1 MSKRKKKMTG
11 YKKSLLIWFLLLLIA
26 SEACLIYVSTT
37 LKMYEKG
44 NIEGYMTSLIKDMK
58 TASKVGNINKYLSYN
73 KVESKYE
80 KNSSFEEGY
89 KELFNESKLSYKKND
104 KESTYNIYADDT
116 MIASVTLDSKK
127 VRRLGILSFEEYSIK
142 EIETYSKN
150 GIYNID
156 VYVNSNY
163 DLYIND
169 IKVSDDDLLSKEEI
183 KEYSEV
189 YDKVDLPYENH
200 YKITNLTKKPKIK
213 VMSGNDEI
221 KVTNEKSTY
230 YGVSYFKTDDKDAAF
245 AKLTNKDYD
254 PLTFAKNWSLFLTAD
269 LPGERYGL
277 YTLTPNLVEGT
288 ALYKRAYSW
297 ATNVDITFTS
307 MHTLDKDT
315 FTNVKMNG
323 FTVYNENAFSV
334 DIYLEKNMTLVNG
347 EKRVDT
353 LNDTFYY
360 AYIDGAYRLITM
372 KSKGDN

>member
-1 MSKRKKKMTG
+1 MLDKYTKKEK
-11 YKKSLLIWFLLLLIA
+11 LILNQ
-26 SEACLIYVSTT
+26 Y
-37 LKMYEKG
+37 
-44 NIEGYMTSLIKDMK
+44 
-58 TASKVGNINKYLSYN
+58 
-73 KVESKYE
+73 
-80 KNSSFEEGY
+80 
-89 KELFNESKLSYKKND
+89 
-104 KESTYNIYADDT
+104 
-116 MIASVTLDSKK
+116 
-127 VRRLGILSFEEYSIK
+127 
-142 EIETYSKN
+142 KN
-150 GIYNID
+150 G
-156 VYVNSNY
+156 
-163 DLYIND
+163 
-169 IKVSDDDLLSKEEI
+169 
-183 KEYSEV
+183 
-189 YDKVDLPYENH
+189 PYH
-200 YKITNLTKKPKIK
+200 TMITNLTKKPKIK
-213 VMSGNDEI
+213 VMNGNDEV
-221 KVTNEKSTY
+221 KVTNEKSNY
-230 YGVSYFKTDDKDAAF
+230 YGVTYFKTDDKDAAF
-245 AKLTNKDYD
+245 EKLTNKDYD

>member
-80 KNSSFEEGY
+80 KASSFEEGY

-104 KESTYNIYADDT
+104 KENTYDIYADDT
-116 MIASVTLDSKK
+116 MVASVTLDSKK

-213 VMSGNDEI
+213 VMNGNNEV
-221 KVTNEKSTY
+221 KVTNEKSNY
-230 YGVSYFKTDDKDAAF
+230 YGVTYFKTDDKDAAF

>member
-104 KESTYNIYADDT
+104 KESTYDIYADDT

-230 YGVSYFKTDDKDAAF
+230 YGVSYFKTDDMDAAF

-269 LPGERYGL
+269 LSGERYGL

-323 FTVYNENAFSV
+323 FTVYNANAFSV

>member
-80 KNSSFEEGY
+80 KASSFEDGY

-104 KESTYNIYADDT
+104 KESTYDIYADDT

-213 VMSGNDEI
+213 VMNGNNEV
-221 KVTNEKSTY
+221 KVTNEKSNY
-230 YGVSYFKTDDKDAAF
+230 YGVTYFKTDDKDAAF
-245 AKLTNKDYD
+245 EKLTNKDYD

>member
-104 KESTYNIYADDT
+104 KESTYDIYADDT

-169 IKVSDDDLLSKEEI
+169 IKVNDEDLVSKEEI

-213 VMSGNDEI
+213 VMNGNDEI

-307 MHTLDKDT
+307 MHTLDKET

>member
-104 KESTYNIYADDT
+104 KESTYDIYADDT
-116 MIASVTLDSKK
+116 MVASVTLDSKK

-189 YDKVDLPYENH
+189 YNKVDLPYENH

-213 VMSGNDEI
+213 VMNGNNEV
-221 KVTNEKSTY
+221 KVTNEKSNY
-230 YGVSYFKTDDKDAAF
+230 YGVTYFKTDDKDAAF
-245 AKLTNKDYD
+245 EKLTNKDYD

>member
-80 KNSSFEEGY
+80 KNSSFEDGY

-104 KESTYNIYADDT
+104 KESTYDIYADDT

-213 VMSGNDEI
+213 VMNGNDEV
-221 KVTNEKSTY
+221 KVTNEKSNY
-230 YGVSYFKTDDKDAAF
+230 YGVTYFKTDDKDAAF
-245 AKLTNKDYD
+245 EKLTNKDYD

>member
-1 MSKRKKKMTG
+1 MSKRKNKMTG

-89 KELFNESKLSYKKND
+89 KELFSESKLSYKKND
-104 KESTYNIYADDT
+104 KESTYDIYADDT

-213 VMSGNDEI
+213 VMNGNDEV

>member
-11 YKKSLLIWFLLLLIA
+11 YKKALLIWFLILLIA

-80 KNSSFEEGY
+80 KASSFEEGY
-89 KELFNESKLSYKKND
+89 KELFKESKLSYKKND
-104 KESTYNIYADDT
+104 KESTYDIYADDT

-169 IKVSDDDLLSKEEI
+169 IKVSNEDLVSKEEI

-230 YGVSYFKTDDKDAAF
+230 YGVSYFKTDDKEAAF
-245 AKLTNKDYD
+245 EKLTNKDYD

-277 YTLTPNLVEGT
+277 YTLTPNLFEGT

-334 DIYLEKNMTLVNG
+334 DIFLEKNMTLVNG
-347 EKRVDT
+347 EKRVDI

>member
-1 MSKRKKKMTG
+1 MSKRKNKMTG

-89 KELFNESKLSYKKND
+89 KELFNESKLSYMKND
-104 KESTYNIYADDT
+104 KESTYDIYADDT
-116 MIASVTLDSKK
+116 MVASVTLDSKK

-189 YDKVDLPYENH
+189 YNKVDLPYENH

-213 VMSGNDEI
+213 VMNGNNEV

>member
-58 TASKVGNINKYLSYN
+58 TASKAGNINKYLSYN

-104 KESTYNIYADDT
+104 KESTYDIYADDT

-213 VMSGNDEI
+213 VMNGNNEV

-245 AKLTNKDYD
+245 EKLTNKDYD

>member
-104 KESTYNIYADDT
+104 KESTYDIYADDT

-189 YDKVDLPYENH
+189 FDKVDLPYENH

-213 VMSGNDEI
+213 VMNGNNEV

-245 AKLTNKDYD
+245 EKLTNKDYD

>member
-44 NIEGYMTSLIKDMK
+44 NIEGYMTSLIRDMK

-104 KESTYNIYADDT
+104 KESTYDIYADDT

-169 IKVSDDDLLSKEEI
+169 IKVNDEDLVSKEEI

-213 VMSGNDEI
+213 VMNGNNEV
-221 KVTNEKSTY
+221 KVTNEKSNY
-230 YGVSYFKTDDKDAAF
+230 YGVTYFKTDDKDAAF
-245 AKLTNKDYD
+245 EKLTNKDYD

>member
-26 SEACLIYVSTT
+26 SEACLIYVSST

-104 KESTYNIYADDT
+104 KENTYDIYADDT

-169 IKVSDDDLLSKEEI
+169 VKVSDDDLLSKEEI

-189 YDKVDLPYENH
+189 YNKVDLPYENH

-213 VMSGNDEI
+213 VMNGNNEV
-221 KVTNEKSTY
+221 KVTNEKSNY
-230 YGVSYFKTDDKDAAF
+230 YGVTYFKTDDKDAAF
-245 AKLTNKDYD
+245 EKLTNKDYD

-307 MHTLDKDT
+307 LHTLDKDT

>member
-104 KESTYNIYADDT
+104 KENTYDIYADDT

-169 IKVSDDDLLSKEEI
+169 VKVSDDDLLSKEEI

-189 YDKVDLPYENH
+189 YNKVDLPYENH

-213 VMSGNDEI
+213 VMNGNNEV
-221 KVTNEKSTY
+221 KVTNEKSNY
-230 YGVSYFKTDDKDAAF
+230 YGVTYFKTDDKDAAF
-245 AKLTNKDYD
+245 EKLTNKDYD

-307 MHTLDKDT
+307 LHTLDKDT

-323 FTVYNENAFSV
+323 FTVYNESAFSV

>member
-104 KESTYNIYADDT
+104 KESTYDIYADDT

-169 IKVSDDDLLSKEEI
+169 IKVNDEDLVSKEEI

-307 MHTLDKDT
+307 MHTLDKET

>member
-80 KNSSFEEGY
+80 KASSFEDGY

-104 KESTYNIYADDT
+104 KENTYDIYADDT

-169 IKVSDDDLLSKEEI
+169 IKVNDEDLVSKEEI

-307 MHTLDKDT
+307 IHTLDKET

>member
-1 MSKRKKKMTG
+1 MSKRKNKMTG

-80 KNSSFEEGY
+80 KASSFEDGY

-104 KESTYNIYADDT
+104 KESTYDIYADDT

-213 VMSGNDEI
+213 VMNGNDEV
-221 KVTNEKSTY
+221 KVTNEKSNY
-230 YGVSYFKTDDKDAAF
+230 YGVTYFKTDDKDAAF
-245 AKLTNKDYD
+245 EKLTNKDYD

>member
-11 YKKSLLIWFLLLLIA
+11 YKKALLIWFLILLIA

-89 KELFNESKLSYKKND
+89 RELFKESKLSYKKND
-104 KESTYNIYADDT
+104 KESTYDIYADDT

-169 IKVSDDDLLSKEEI
+169 IKVSDEDLVSKEEI

-230 YGVSYFKTDDKDAAF
+230 YGVSYFKTDDKEAAF
-245 AKLTNKDYD
+245 EKLTNKDYD

-277 YTLTPNLVEGT
+277 YTLTPNLFEGT

-334 DIYLEKNMTLVNG
+334 DIFLEKNMTLVNG
-347 EKRVDT
+347 EKRVDV

>member
-89 KELFNESKLSYKKND
+89 KELFSESKLSYKKND
-104 KESTYNIYADDT
+104 KESTYDIYADDT

-213 VMSGNDEI
+213 VMNGNDEV
-221 KVTNEKSTY
+221 KVTNEKSNY
-230 YGVSYFKTDDKDAAF
+230 YGVTYFKTDDKDAVF
-245 AKLTNKDYD
+245 EKLTNKDYD

-323 FTVYNENAFSV
+323 FTVYNANAFSV

>member
-104 KESTYNIYADDT
+104 KESTYDIYADDT

-213 VMSGNDEI
+213 VMNGNDEI

>member
-104 KESTYNIYADDT
+104 KESTYDIYADDT

-213 VMSGNDEI
+213 VMNGNNEV
-221 KVTNEKSTY
+221 KVTNEKSNY
-230 YGVSYFKTDDKDAAF
+230 YGVTYFKTDDKDAAF
-245 AKLTNKDYD
+245 EKLTNKDYD

-307 MHTLDKDT
+307 MNTLDKDT

>member
-58 TASKVGNINKYLSYN
+58 SASKVGNINKYLSYN

-104 KESTYNIYADDT
+104 KENTYDIYADDT

-169 IKVSDDDLLSKEEI
+169 VKVSDDDLLSKEEI

-189 YDKVDLPYENH
+189 YNKVDLPYENH

-213 VMSGNDEI
+213 VMNGNNEV
-221 KVTNEKSTY
+221 KVTNEKSNY
-230 YGVSYFKTDDKDAAF
+230 YGVTYFKTDDKDAAF
-245 AKLTNKDYD
+245 EKLTNKDYD

-307 MHTLDKDT
+307 LHTLDKDT

>member
-1 MSKRKKKMTG
+1 MSKRKNKMTG

-89 KELFNESKLSYKKND
+89 KELFSESKLSYKKND
-104 KESTYNIYADDT
+104 KESTYDIYADDT

-213 VMSGNDEI
+213 VMNGNDEV
-221 KVTNEKSTY
+221 KVTNEKSNY
-230 YGVSYFKTDDKDAAF
+230 YGVSYFKTDDRDAAF
-245 AKLTNKDYD
+245 SKLTNKDYD
-254 PLTFAKNWSLFLTAD
+254 PLTFAKKWSLFLTAD

>member
-80 KNSSFEEGY
+80 KNSSFEDGY

-104 KESTYNIYADDT
+104 KENTYDIYADDT

-213 VMSGNDEI
+213 VMNGNNEV
-221 KVTNEKSTY
+221 KVTNEKSNY
-230 YGVSYFKTDDKDAAF
+230 YGVTYFKTDDKNAAF
-245 AKLTNKDYD
+245 SKLTNKDYD

>member
-89 KELFNESKLSYKKND
+89 KELFSESKLSYKKND
-104 KESTYNIYADDT
+104 KESTYDIYADDT

-213 VMSGNDEI
+213 VMNGNNEV

-245 AKLTNKDYD
+245 EKLTNKDYD

>member
-213 VMSGNDEI
+213 VMNGNNEV
-221 KVTNEKSTY
+221 KVTNEKSNY
-230 YGVSYFKTDDKDAAF
+230 YGVTYFKTDDKDAAF
-245 AKLTNKDYD
+245 EKLTNKDYD

>member
-80 KNSSFEEGY
+80 KASSFEDGY

-104 KESTYNIYADDT
+104 KENTYDIYADDT

-169 IKVSDDDLLSKEEI
+169 IKVNDEDLVSKEEI

-189 YDKVDLPYENH
+189 YDKVELPYENH

-307 MHTLDKDT
+307 MHTLDKET

>member
-1 MSKRKKKMTG
+1 MSKRKNKMTG

-80 KNSSFEEGY
+80 KASSFEDGY

-104 KESTYNIYADDT
+104 KESTYDIYADDT

-213 VMSGNDEI
+213 VMNGNNEV

>member
-80 KNSSFEEGY
+80 KTSSFEEGY
-89 KELFNESKLSYKKND
+89 KELFNESKLSYKANE
-104 KESTYNIYADDT
+104 KENTYDIYTDDT

-169 IKVSDDDLLSKEEI
+169 IKVSDEDLVSKEEI

-213 VMSGNDEI
+213 VMNGNDEV

-245 AKLTNKDYD
+245 EKLTNKDYD

-269 LPGERYGL
+269 LSGERYGL

-315 FTNVKMNG
+315 FTNVKMND

>member
-104 KESTYNIYADDT
+104 KESTYDIYADDT

-213 VMSGNDEI
+213 VMNGNNEV
-221 KVTNEKSTY
+221 KVTNEKSNY
-230 YGVSYFKTDDKDAAF
+230 YGVTYFKTDDKDAAF
-245 AKLTNKDYD
+245 EKLTNKDYD

-360 AYIDGAYRLITM
+360 AYINGAYRLITM

>member
-80 KNSSFEEGY
+80 KNSSLEEGY

-104 KESTYNIYADDT
+104 KENTYDIYADDT

-169 IKVSDDDLLSKEEI
+169 VKVSDDDLLSKEEI

-189 YDKVDLPYENH
+189 YNKVDLPYENH

-213 VMSGNDEI
+213 VMNGNNEV
-221 KVTNEKSTY
+221 KVTNEKSNY
-230 YGVSYFKTDDKDAAF
+230 YGVTYFKTDDKDAAF
-245 AKLTNKDYD
+245 EKLTNKDYD

-307 MHTLDKDT
+307 LHTLDKDT

>member
-44 NIEGYMTSLIKDMK
+44 NIEGYMTSLIRDMK

-104 KESTYNIYADDT
+104 KESTYDIYADDT
-116 MIASVTLDSKK
+116 MIASVTLDSKN

-169 IKVSDDDLLSKEEI
+169 IKVNDEDLVSKEEI

-213 VMSGNDEI
+213 VMNGNNEV
-221 KVTNEKSTY
+221 KVTNEKSNY
-230 YGVSYFKTDDKDAAF
+230 YGVTYFKTDDKDTAF
-245 AKLTNKDYD
+245 EKLTNKDYD

>member
-104 KESTYNIYADDT
+104 KESTYDIYADDT

-169 IKVSDDDLLSKEEI
+169 IKVSDDDLLSKEKI

-245 AKLTNKDYD
+245 SKLTNKDYD

>member
-89 KELFNESKLSYKKND
+89 KELFSESKLSYKKND
-104 KESTYNIYADDT
+104 KESTYDIYADDT

-213 VMSGNDEI
+213 VMNGNNEV

-245 AKLTNKDYD
+245 SKLTNKDYD

-307 MHTLDKDT
+307 MHTLDKNT

>member
-80 KNSSFEEGY
+80 KASSFEDGY

-104 KESTYNIYADDT
+104 KENTYDIYADDT

-169 IKVSDDDLLSKEEI
+169 IKVNDEDLVSKEEI

-213 VMSGNDEI
+213 VMSGTDEI

-307 MHTLDKDT
+307 MHTLDKET

>member
-11 YKKSLLIWFLLLLIA
+11 YKKALLIWFLILLIA

-58 TASKVGNINKYLSYN
+58 TASNAGNINKYLSYN

-89 KELFNESKLSYKKND
+89 KELFNESKLSYKANE
-104 KESTYNIYADDT
+104 KENTYDIYADDT

-169 IKVSDDDLLSKEEI
+169 IKVSDEDLVSKEEI

-213 VMSGNDEI
+213 VMNGNEEV

-230 YGVSYFKTDDKDAAF
+230 YGVSYFKTDDKSAAF

-269 LPGERYGL
+269 LPGEKYGL

-288 ALYKRAYSW
+288 ALFKRAYSW

>member
-1 MSKRKKKMTG
+1 MSKRKNKMTG

-44 NIEGYMTSLIKDMK
+44 NVEGYMTSLIKDMK

-104 KESTYNIYADDT
+104 KESTYDIYADDT

-213 VMSGNDEI
+213 VMNGNNEV
-221 KVTNEKSTY
+221 KVTNEKSNY
-230 YGVSYFKTDDKDAAF
+230 YGVTYFKTDDKDAAF
-245 AKLTNKDYD
+245 EKLTNKDYD

>member
-80 KNSSFEEGY
+80 KASSFEDGY

-104 KESTYNIYADDT
+104 KESTYDIYADDT

-189 YDKVDLPYENH
+189 YNKVDLPYENH

-213 VMSGNDEI
+213 VMNGNNEV
-221 KVTNEKSTY
+221 KVTNEKSNY
-230 YGVSYFKTDDKDAAF
+230 YGVTYFKTDDKDAAF
-245 AKLTNKDYD
+245 EKLTNKDYD

-307 MHTLDKDT
+307 MHTLDKET